1 MAFLFFYMGKF
12 VFLPK
17 INNHMSDLLQDYKDY
32 YRVRAERYAGNPNY
46 KNSYEAEKNLSE
58 AMQGCS
64 ELEEFRDRIGN
75 LNELCA
81 VALVKDK
88 NIMENA
94 FYKEFQE
101 VVRAAVS
108 ERILE
113 KADQFTA
120 VFDLIN
126 MVNTEETRGMREI
139 SLDEANRIFH
149 HCWMYLDRLEIYS
162 QAVVPAEYESDM
174 KKMISYYTDSIR
186 ESVKNM
192 EEQMNLLDPAWRH
205 NPNVV
210 TEYRHRRLLPYKEE
224 HIIEQ
229 LSKYK
234 QLINQ

>member
-1 MAFLFFYMGKF
+1 
-12 VFLPK
+12 
-17 INNHMSDLLQDYKDY
+17 MSDLLEEYKEY
-32 YRVRAERYAGNPNY
+32 YRVRADRYAGNANY
-46 KNSYEAEKNLSE
+46 KNSFAAEKNLSE

-64 ELEEFRDRIGN
+64 VLEDFRDRIGN

-101 VVRAAVS
+101 VVRAAVP

-113 KADQFTA
+113 KADQFNE

-149 HCWMYLDRLEIYS
+149 YCWMLLDRLEIYS
-162 QAVVPAEYESDM
+162 EAVVPSGYESDM
-174 KKMISYYTDSIR
+174 KKSAEYYADSIR
-186 ESVKNM
+186 ETVRSM

-205 NPNVV
+205 NPDVI
-210 TEYRHRRLLPYKEE
+210 TAYRHRRLLPYKDE
-224 HIIEQ
+224 HISEQ
-229 LSKYK
+229 LAKYK
-234 QLINQ
+234 HITNR

>member
-1 MAFLFFYMGKF
+1 
-12 VFLPK
+12 
-17 INNHMSDLLQDYKDY
+17 MSDLLQEYQDY

-58 AMQGCS
+58 AMQGCAA
-64 ELEEFRDRIGN
+64 LEEFRDRIGN

-174 KKMISYYTDSIR
+174 KKMVSYYTDSIR
-186 ESVKNM
+186 EAVKNM
-192 EEQMNLLDPAWRH
+192 EEQMNLLDPSWRH
-205 NPNVV
+205 NPDVV
-210 TEYRHRRLLPYKEE
+210 TEYRHRRLLPYRDE
-224 HIIEQ
+224 HISEQ